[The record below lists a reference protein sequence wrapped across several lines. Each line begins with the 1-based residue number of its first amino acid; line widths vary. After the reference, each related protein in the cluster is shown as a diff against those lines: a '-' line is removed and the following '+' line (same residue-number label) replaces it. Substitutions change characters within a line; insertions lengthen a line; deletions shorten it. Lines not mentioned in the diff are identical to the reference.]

1 MEVLPLRQGE
11 KETMD
16 SPYNT
21 KLKNELY
28 LKLKCESRTRY
39 N

>member
-16 SPYNT
+16 SPYNSESHH
-21 KLKNELY
+21 ELE
-28 LKLKCESRTRY
+28 LQLRTS
-39 N
+39 NFV